1 MTVGRKDDQGKL
13 QWSLLPVKPVEAVL
27 RVLMFGAKKYA
38 PGNWMRVDNAE
49 ERYFDAAL
57 RHLMAWR
64 AGEQRDPESGQP
76 HLAHAGCCI
85 LFMLWFEI
93 HRCGRKPDA

>member
-1 MTVGRKDDQGKL
+1 MTEGRKDDQGKL

-27 RVLMFGAKKYA
+27 RVLMFGAKKYT
-38 PGNWMRVDNAE
+38 PGNWMRVENAE

-64 AGEQRDPESGQP
+64 AGEKRDPESGQP

-93 HRCGRKPDA
+93 HRCGQKPDA

>member
-1 MTVGRKDDQGKL
+1 MSAGRKDDQGKL
-13 QWSLLPVKPVEAVL
+13 QWWLLPISAVEAII

-38 PGNWMRVDNAE
+38 PNNWQKIDNAE

-64 AGEQRDPESGQP
+64 QGEKYDPESGHA

-93 HRCGRKPDA
+93 HRCGKPVND